1 MGKRDSAPFRAT
13 ETWAVA
19 PLVGF
24 ELDWPGQCHDV
35 GRSVCLL
42 AADPSVTKKLA
53 GFLLYSPE
61 PYLVAEASWLLA
73 TKYLVPGFAWD
84 GDADERVRWG
94 THRLHQEIVQ
104 GFVTAW
110 NLVKPCDVLAP
121 YIFAAQVEPHSQ
133 RIVDVEEAEDYAWF
147 NLQAKHVCKP
157 ETLTLAD
164 VSTFQEV
171 WAGIA
176 KLREFPEDIQG
187 FAPRDLEFLFES
199 EEIERR
205 TAATRLARALRLF
218 EGGMWLG
225 RLHAFLSF
233 WLALESLYVTS
244 REEVKKQLCHRVG
257 RMLGA
262 YGTYYPQVERLYS
275 VRCNVVHGQ
284 SDRIDQQDV
293 TSTYRLCCKS
303 LQKVLTEVDLFRAFT
318 SHTKED
324 LGYLQNLGP

>member
-1 MGKRDSAPFRAT
+1 MSTSDGMPSPSTD
-13 ETWAVA
+13 TWAVA

-53 GFLLYSPE
+53 DFLLYSPE
-61 PYLVAEASWLLA
+61 AYWVAEASWLLA
-73 TKYLVPGFAWD
+73 TKYLVPGFVTD
-84 GDADERVRWG
+84 LDAGERVRSG

-110 NLVKPCDVLAP
+110 NLVKPCNVLAP
-121 YIFAAQVEPHSQ
+121 YIFAAQVDPHSQ
-133 RIVDVEEAEDYAWF
+133 RIVDVEEADDYAWF
-147 NLQAKHVCKP
+147 NLWAEHVCDP

-176 KLREFPEDIQG
+176 KLREFPDDIQG

-233 WLALESLYVTS
+233 WLALECLYVTS
-244 REEVKKQLCHRVG
+244 RDEVKKQLCHRVG

-262 YGTYYPQVERLYS
+262 YGTHYPEVERLYS

-284 SDRIDQQDV
+284 SDRIDERDL
-293 TSTYRLCCKS
+293 TNTYRLCCES
-303 LQKVLTEVDLFRAFT
+303 LRKVLTEADLFRAFT
-318 SHTKED
+318 SRKKED
-324 LGYLQNLGP
+324 VEYLQSLGP